1 MINIDYVCASSVTI
15 EKTRYYA
22 QNPLPVSHLPSR
34 QTGAS
39 VIPGNK
45 RRKRDKEREGRRR
58 QVVLVTR
65 RSSASKP
72 VDLCGSK

>member
-15 EKTRYYA
+15 EKTTYYA
-22 QNPLPVSHLPSR
+22 QNSLPVSHLSPR
-34 QTGAS
+34 QTGAT

-58 QVVLVTR
+58 GR
-65 RSSASKP
+65 W
-72 VDLCGSK
+72 GSVEVRDPNKSR